1 MSKAVLVMNM
11 PKNCLECPIGKN
23 MSNAMEV
30 CIKCPFG
37 RCAIDGEAKTIPSWC
52 PLKEVPK
59 NKNRY
64 VFIFDY
70 GRDWM
75 ILCYENG
82 RNTKYFNSA
91 EDGWDNSLDYADMF
105 VENGGNKYYY
115 KLPNYDYVASID
127 VFDLEDKPIDELNEF
142 LR

>member
-37 RCAIDGEAKTIPSWC
+37 RCAIDEETKTIPSWC

-59 NKNRY
+59 K
-64 VFIFDY
+64 
-70 GRDWM
+70 
-75 ILCYENG
+75 
-82 RNTKYFNSA
+82 KSA
-91 EDGWDNSLDYADMF
+91 NNSLNVFKDGSVYGYNAC
-105 VENGGNKYYY
+105 
-115 KLPNYDYVASID
+115 ID
-127 VFDLEDKPIDELNEF
+127 DILEDRENEVN
-142 LR
+142 